1 MKKPTTYPLRLPRS
15 IKAAVVRMAKQ
26 EGTSVNQFVV
36 MAVAEKLAALETA
49 TFFADRR
56 RRADFEAFDRIMNR
70 AGGESPRAG
79 DEV

>member
-1 MKKPTTYPLRLPRS
+1 MKKPATYPLRLPRS
-15 IKAAVVRMAKQ
+15 IRAAVARIAKQ

-70 AGGESPRAG
+70 TGGEPPRAG